1 MAIGFVFVGLGALF
15 NTGYMLIP
23 ALISM
28 ILAVIVAV
36 VNHVGN
42 KKPDKEVSEMSNFK
56 KMAFEKRQQKT
67 KIYSR
72 AGHGNAD
79 IAEA

>member
-42 KKPDKEVSEMSNFK
+42 KKPDKK
-56 KMAFEKRQQKT
+56 YLR
-67 KIYSR
+67 
-72 AGHGNAD
+72 
-79 IAEA
+79 